1 MSSWFQ
7 KRSQTIKTKSKCRG
21 EAPHGTLLKFADST
35 LGSGNLRLAVTLPE
49 GEDMNEWLAANTVDF
64 FNQINMLYGTLF
76 ELCTSETCPT
86 MSAGPKYEYHW
97 ADGEVIKKAIKVSAP
112 EYVEYLMTWVQKNL
126 DDERV
131 FPARI
136 GAPFP
141 SNFFR
146 LVRQMFRRM
155 FRVYA
160 HMYHHHLE
168 SIVALGL
175 DAHLNTSL
183 KHFIYFVQ
191 EFRLME
197 DKDMVPLGELIASLC
212 A

>member
-1 MSSWFQ
+1 MAMSSWFQ
-7 KRSQTIKTKSKCRG
+7 QRAKTVKTNKKRG
-21 EAPHGTLLKFADST
+21 PHDSLLKFADST
-35 LGSGNLRLAVTLPE
+35 LGSVNVQLAVTLPE
-49 GEDMNEWLAANTVDF
+49 GEDQNEWLAANTVDF
-64 FNQINMLYGTLF
+64 FNQINMLYGVLA
-76 ELCTSETCPT
+76 ELCTAETCPT

-97 ADGEVIKKAIKVSAP
+97 ADGEMIKKAIRVSAP
-112 EYVEYLMTWVQKNL
+112 EYVEYLMSWVQKNL

-146 LVRQMFRRM
+146 LVKQMFRRM

-160 HMYHHHLE
+160 HMYHHHYE
-168 SIVALGL
+168 QIVALGL

-183 KHFIYFVQ
+183 QHFMYFVK

-197 DKDMVPLGELIASLC
+197 EKELAPLGELIASLC